1 MRLVRNKVGLV
12 QINNSFSGQSY
23 LPYSVGLMQGYVQ
36 KHSALGNQ
44 LEFGLPIFQRL
55 RVGEAVER
63 LEDSA
68 VVFFSTY
75 VWNFR
80 ISCEIAK
87 ALKAKKPETVVVFGG
102 PHVPNK
108 ADEFLLRHP
117 YIDLAVHGEGERA
130 AVAILDNLQKQ
141 SWDQVPGISFL
152 REDGSFRHNLRGEKI
167 KNLEDIPSPYADGIF
182 EPLFREYPQQKWIAS
197 WETNRGC
204 PFSCTYCDWGSAT
217 QSKVY
222 QFGMDRLFR
231 EIDWFAKKEIDFIFC
246 CDANYGILPRDLEIT
261 EYVAETKLKTG
272 FPKALSVQNTKNA
285 TERAYKVQK
294 MLSDAGLNKGVTL
307 AIQSMDKETL
317 KNIKRQNISLE
328 SYHELQRRFTRDRVE
343 TYSDYILA
351 LPGETHDATVEG
363 ICTLIENGQH
373 NRIQFNNLSIL
384 PNAEMGNPEYQKKFG
399 LETVEN
405 DIINI
410 HGSLDDADNEI
421 LEKQEMV
428 VGTAAMP
435 KEDWAKTRAFCWL
448 TALLHFDKVLQIP
461 IMVTRNIADIRYREI
476 LEAFFRVPQRK
487 HPILREI
494 VDFFL
499 AEAKKIQAG
508 GPEFYLSK
516 EFLNIFWPHDEFILI
531 RLIHDEKLAA
541 FYQEAERLLCEL
553 CGSSDNS
560 LFPVIHDS
568 IRLNQALLKI
578 PFQLEDVEI
587 HLNYNIM
594 DFYQGLRIGESIPLE
609 EKPRTL
615 LIDRTSQRWNSWDDY
630 CREVI
635 WYGNKKGAY
644 LYTNKVVTP
653 EIAGIF

>member
-578 PFQLEDVEI
+578 PFQFEDVEI